1 MCWVGGHCLSCREGD
16 SEQGLQ
22 LGKGGTL
29 PEGQGGLFHQISQ
42 AFQLRPKGREMYFS
56 FPTRQV
62 SMVGPLRIA
71 SLFPTRL
78 LCLSPPAYSSPPL
91 PPESR
96 LQTPFWVTMCSFG
109 ELLTV
114 WANICIWT
122 SLQLPQRTFLS
133 LLLSPADPASV
144 ALPGETFTI

>member
-1 MCWVGGHCLSCREGD
+1 MGGHCLSCREGD

-22 LGKGGTL
+22 LGKGSTL

-62 SMVGPLRIA
+62 SLVGPLRMA

-78 LCLSPPAYSSPPL
+78 LCLSPTCLLISPTSPRVQASNAFLGHDVFFWRAAHCVGKHLHLDQPAASPENFPL
-91 PPESR
+91 
-96 LQTPFWVTMCSFG
+96 
-109 ELLTV
+109 
-114 WANICIWT
+114 
-122 SLQLPQRTFLS
+122 
-133 LLLSPADPASV
+133 LLLSPADPASA